1 MSAGNFISG
10 INLGKYKL
18 VLLSITQQ
26 AHSVS
31 VQILR
36 VCKKEISCT
45 LYDGKVRFAI

>member
-26 AHSVS
+26 AYSVS
-31 VQILR
+31 VEILR
-36 VCKKEISCT
+36 VCKKEICT
-45 LYDGKVRFAI
+45 LYGGKVRFAI